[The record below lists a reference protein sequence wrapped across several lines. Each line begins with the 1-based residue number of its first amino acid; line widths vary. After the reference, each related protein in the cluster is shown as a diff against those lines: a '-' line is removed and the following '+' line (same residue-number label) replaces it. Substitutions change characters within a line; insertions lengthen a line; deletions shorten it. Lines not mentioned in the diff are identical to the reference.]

1 MQLTGTL
8 NPFISSVHKFQLVV
22 DAPPNSA
29 APYFIKPL
37 ATPFTVYLLVNKKY
51 KLPDTRDLDGD
62 NISF

>member
-8 NPFISSVHKFQLVV
+8 NPLISSVHQFKLIV
-22 DAPPNSA
+22 DVPPNSA
-29 APYFIKPL
+29 APFFIKPL
-37 ATPFTVYLLVNKKY
+37 TTPFIVYLLVNKKY